1 MRRQDTP
8 NCNIGVPVN
17 PATHSLT
24 SSESKIIKI
33 KLIIMTTKN
42 QTQDTFHESKR
53 SKEILGKHAMEG
65 VSEAVEKARK
75 AHLKKGGTFI
85 DSFKVPPYKSK
96 RSTSEKKGEIVKKM
110 SSK

>member
-1 MRRQDTP
+1 
-8 NCNIGVPVN
+8 
-17 PATHSLT
+17 
-24 SSESKIIKI
+24 
-33 KLIIMTTKN
+33 MTTKN

-96 RSTSEKKGEIVKKM
+96 RTTSDGYMPRKEHNQKSPEMKEARKGYNDQKKADGVATKRGAFKI
-110 SSK
+110 

>member
-1 MRRQDTP
+1 
-8 NCNIGVPVN
+8 
-17 PATHSLT
+17 
-24 SSESKIIKI
+24 
-33 KLIIMTTKN
+33 MTTKN

-65 VSEAVEKARK
+65 VSETVEKARK

-96 RSTSEKKGEIVKKM
+96 RTTSDGYMPRTDKGKGLVGNSGMKGHGVNSPAMMKARSENKAKQRTAQ
-110 SSK
+110 